1 MSAVVARE
9 LTLPCGA
16 VLPNRIAKAGMS
28 EQLADRRGRP
38 TVALS
43 AVYRRW
49 AAGGAGLLIT
59 GNVVVDHS
67 QLVEPYNVVVAD
79 DANLAELS
87 RWAAAARSR
96 GAHAWLQLN
105 HPGRQALRVVTR
117 HPVAPSAV
125 RPGHRGVFAM
135 PRALRS
141 DEILRLIDRF
151 GTAARVAERAGF
163 TGVQIHAAHGYLV
176 SQFLSPLT
184 NLRDDEWGGPLEHRM
199 RFLLELIRAV
209 RARVGSG
216 FGVGVKLNSADFRR
230 GGFTEDE
237 SVAVVAALGDE
248 HVDLLEV
255 TGGTFEATAMFGD
268 LAHRAGTA
276 AREAFFVGFVRE
288 VRGIARMPIML
299 TGGVRDP
306 AAMARLIRDD
316 EVQVIGMARP
326 LAVMPDLP
334 AAVLA
339 GSTVPA
345 LPHPRRTGRRR
356 ADVAIE
362 SYWHNQQI
370 RRMSRGRDPD
380 PRRGLVRTVLS
391 AGTTNLRW
399 LSRRERCGPR

>member
-1 MSAVVARE
+1 MSPVVARE

-28 EQLADRRGRP
+28 EQLADRGGRP
-38 TVALS
+38 TEALS
-43 AVYRRW
+43 HLYQRW
-49 AAGGAGLLIT
+49 ARGGAGLLIT
-59 GNVVVDHS
+59 GNVVVDHD

-87 RWAAAARSR
+87 RWAAAARSC
-96 GAHAWLQLN
+96 GAHVWLQLN
-105 HPGRQALRVVTR
+105 HPGRLALRVVSR

-141 DEILRLIDRF
+141 DEIRRLIDRF
-151 GTAARVAERAGF
+151 GAAARVAERAGF
-163 TGVQIHAAHGYLV
+163 TGVQLHAAHGYLV

-184 NLRDDEWGGPLEHRM
+184 NLRDDEWGGPLERRM
-199 RFLLELIRAV
+199 RFLLELVRAV
-209 RARVGSG
+209 RARVGPG

-230 GGFTEDE
+230 GGFTEEE

-268 LAHRAGTA
+268 LTHRAGTS
-276 AREAFFVGFVRE
+276 AFFVDYVRE
-288 VRGIARMPIML
+288 VRAIARMPIML
-299 TGGVRDP
+299 TGGIRDP
-306 AAMARLIRDD
+306 AAMSRLIRED
-316 EVQVIGMARP
+316 EAQVIGMARP
-326 LAVMPDLP
+326 LAVLPDLP

-345 LPHPRRTGRRR
+345 LPHPRRTGRRL

-370 RRMSRGRDPD
+370 RRLSRGRDPD

-399 LSRRERCGPR
+399 LLRRPR